1 MEEIKYY
8 GIIYRL
14 SFPNGNYIGQTIQG
28 INTRWKEHLRDTK
41 SGSNLPVHNAI
52 RKYYSKNPEE
62 NKVNLELIA
71 YAHSFEELNELEINY
86 ILEYNSFKGNNLEG
100 GYNLTIGGE
109 GVKGHSWTEEQRENF
124 KIVQQKRKEDRPDI
138 AINHSQIMKQKYKD
152 NPELGHK
159 HSIKLKKI
167 YDECPEKK
175 ENMSKIK
182 KQQNKDN
189 PEMAKQQ
196 SELKLMSYE
205 DKNANER
212 KEVLRQKSL
221 QQWSDPE
228 KKEKLMNFY
237 RNKYKKEFDVY
248 KDGDL
253 IGTFDYVPD
262 CAEELFKNKSD
273 GGNINKVLRGER
285 KQHKGYEFKYLK

>member
-28 INTRWKEHLRDTK
+28 INVRWKEHLRDTK

-52 RKYYSKNPEE
+52 RKYYSKNLEE
-62 NKVNLELIA
+62 NKVNLELIDCA
-71 YAHSFEELNELEINY
+71 YSFEELNELEQKY
-86 ILEYNSFKGNNLEG
+86 ILEYNSFKGNNPEG

-109 GVKGHSWTEEQRENF
+109 GVKGHSWTEEQREKF
-124 KIVQQKRKEDRPDI
+124 KIVQQKRKEERPDI
-138 AINHSQIMKQKYKD
+138 SVNHSKIMKQKYKD
-152 NPELGHK
+152 NPELGIQ
-159 HSIKLKKI
+159 HSVKMKKL

-182 KQQNKDN
+182 KQQNKEN
-189 PEMAKQQ
+189 PEMAKRQ

-205 DKNANER
+205 DKNANEL
-212 KEVLRQKSL
+212 KETLRQKSL

-228 KKEKLMNFY
+228 KKEKLINFY
-237 RNKYKKEFDVY
+237 RNKYKKMFCVY
-248 KDGDL
+248 KDGVL
-253 IGTFDYVPD
+253 IDTFDYIPD
-262 CAEELFKNKSD
+262 CSEKLFNNKTD
-273 GGNINKVLRGER
+273 GGNINRVLRGER
-285 KQHKGYEFKYLK
+285 KQHKGYEFKYL

>member
-1 MEEIKYY
+1 MEEVKPY
-8 GIIYRL
+8 GNIYRL

-28 INTRWKEHLRDTK
+28 INVRWKEHLRDTK

-71 YAHSFEELNELEINY
+71 NAYSFEELNELEVKY
-86 ILEYNSFKGNNLEG
+86 ILEFNSFKCNNPEG
-100 GYNLTIGGE
+100 GYNLTFGGE

-138 AINHSQIMKQKYKD
+138 AINHSKIMKQRFKD
-152 NPELGHK
+152 NPELK
-159 HSIKLKKI
+159 NEHSLKMKKI
-167 YDECPEKK
+167 YDVSPEKK

-182 KQQNKDN
+182 RQQNKDN

-196 SELKLMSYE
+196 SELKLMRYE
-205 DKNANER
+205 DKDASLYKENLSR
-212 KEVLRQKSL
+212 KSS
-221 QQWSDPE
+221 QQWSDPD
-228 KKEKLMNFY
+228 Y
-237 RNKYKKEFDVY
+237 RNKQMEYYRYKYKKEFKVY
-248 KDGDL
+248 KDSNL
-253 IGTFDYVPD
+253 IGSFDYVPD
-262 CAEELFKNKSD
+262 CAEAIFGKKSD

-285 KQHKGYEFKYLK
+285 KNHKGYEFKYS